1 MEANKGVRGMPW
13 LSETTKDVVSCEK
26 LRGAA
31 NEHRSVDVR
40 MGEPCRLKTC
50 NHRKMKRTWGTE
62 TSKYLEE
69 KKTIVIP

>member
-1 MEANKGVRGMPW
+1 MRERFREKEKIEAKKGVWGMPW

-40 MGEPCRLKTC
+40 MGQPV
-50 NHRKMKRTWGTE
+50 
-62 TSKYLEE
+62 
-69 KKTIVIP
+69 IVKL